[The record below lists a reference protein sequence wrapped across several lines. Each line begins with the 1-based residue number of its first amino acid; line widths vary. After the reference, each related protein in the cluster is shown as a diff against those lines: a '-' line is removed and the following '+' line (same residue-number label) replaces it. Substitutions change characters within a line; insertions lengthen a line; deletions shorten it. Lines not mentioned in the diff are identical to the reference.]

1 MDTGIIISG
10 HSSGLG
16 LALAEYY
23 LSAGGRILGLSR
35 RQAALGPSENLLQ
48 HSVDLSRAEALA
60 ALLSDG
66 LLDDF
71 SAGAREI
78 ILINNAAAVAPN
90 AVAGMQSAGEIST
103 AVSLNIAAPLLLTN
117 HLIACKPERSV
128 LKIVHISSG
137 AGRNAYPGWSV
148 YGASKAALDH
158 HARCIAAEQHA
169 GVYIASIAPGVVDTP
184 MQAEIRASHDG
195 AFPMRQRFLDLKE
208 QGGLSSPADTAA
220 RIAAMIASAD
230 FGKEVIDDVRRYAGH
245 KGN

>member
-1 MDTGIIISG
+1 MDTGVIISG

-16 LALAEYY
+16 LALVEHY
-23 LSAGGRILGLSR
+23 LSAGCRILGLSR

-148 YGASKAALDH
+148 YGATKAALDH

-169 GVYIASIAPGVVDTP
+169 GVAIAAITPGVVDTD
-184 MQAEIRASHDG
+184 MQAEIRAADAG
-195 AFPMRQRFLDLKE
+195 VFPIRQRFHDLKE

-220 RIAAMIASAD
+220 RIAAMIAAPD
-230 FGKEVIDDVRRYAGH
+230 FGSETLDDVRLSPS
-245 KGN
+245 